1 MDIFSWFSWDIGS
14 YFLLPIVFI
23 FAPGTFVFPFI
34 YFACALC
41 PFLIKSRV
49 INQLLCDSP
58 WTLWGVFFSKVFQ
71 LLYRRII
78 QISFLEGGVWVGG
91 EKRGRDE
98 KKRMLCGRM
107 EGAHSRSKWFVAL
120 HRGFQIISF
129 PAPQLTLIL
138 RWELEMILP
147 CFIAT
152 LPSSFWH
159 LDSLN
164 LLPFQGPLHL
174 KKKIVVD

>member
-14 YFLLPIVFI
+14 YFLLPILFI

-41 PFLIKSRV
+41 PFIIKSRV

-58 WTLWGVFFSKVFQ
+58 WTLWGVFFSEAFQ
-71 LLYRRII
+71 LLYRRFI

-91 EKRGRDE
+91 EKRGERWEKENVVWQDE
-98 KKRMLCGRM
+98 G
-107 EGAHSRSKWFVAL
+107 GT

-138 RWELEMILP
+138 RWEL
-147 CFIAT
+147 
-152 LPSSFWH
+152 
-159 LDSLN
+159 
-164 LLPFQGPLHL
+164 
-174 KKKIVVD
+174 